1 MRKTIKI
8 TYHGNSVTVALVE
21 RPLLANESEYSNSVL
36 SPKAHKKVI
45 GEDKVHRSHIFPANQ
60 KKRIEAY
67 IEKLRPETIFTMQP
81 HRKANPLKLGD

>member
-1 MRKTIKI
+1 MSKTIKI

-21 RPLLANESEYSNSVL
+21 RHLLANKSEYI
-36 SPKAHKKVI
+36 SPKSRKKVI
-45 GEDKVHRSHIFPANQ
+45 GEDKVHQSRIFPANQ

-81 HRKANPLKLGD
+81 HRRANP

>member
-1 MRKTIKI
+1 MKKTIKI

-21 RPLLANESEYSNSVL
+21 RPLLATEREYSNSVL

-45 GEDKVHRSHIFPANQ
+45 GEDKVLRSHIFPANQ

-67 IEKLRPETIFTMQP
+67 IEKLRPETTFNMQP
-81 HRKANPLKLGD
+81 HRRAHPLKLGD